1 MNRSASRPARLFILC
16 SLAMWLLLA
25 GAAAAPGATLT
36 VTWDANTEEDL
47 AGYKVYCG
55 TSPGSYGQP
64 VVVDA
69 EATSCQLTGL
79 ESQTTYYV
87 AVTAFDTS
95 ANESDFS
102 AETWATTDGG
112 GEQASYS
119 LITGV
124 SPAGSGTVSRSPNAS
139 SYEAGT
145 QVTLTAAP
153 AAGWRFDHWGGALS
167 GSSNPATLTMNA
179 NKTVTAYFVAIPE
192 TYTLSVSTSGSGTVG
207 RSPNASSYE
216 AGTQVTLTATP
227 AGWGWR
233 FERWE
238 GDVSTTTNPVTITMN
253 GDKSITARF
262 VWRWWWW

>member
-145 QVTLTAAP
+145 QVTLTA
-153 AAGWRFDHWGGALS
+153 
-167 GSSNPATLTMNA
+167 
-179 NKTVTAYFVAIPE
+179 
-192 TYTLSVSTSGSGTVG
+192 
-207 RSPNASSYE
+207 
-216 AGTQVTLTATP
+216 TP